1 MGSLQFGGD
10 EFAIFI
16 EKCTAGIAEKLVAE
30 LRDTM
35 TRKAGNGPLDPD
47 KAIVSRG
54 YALYNPKTDAS
65 CEDIFNRAD
74 RDMYEDKK
82 RFYEIN
88 PHLRQRG

>member
-1 MGSLQFGGD
+1 MGSLQFDGD

-16 EKCTAGIAEKLVAE
+16 EKRTAGIAEKLVVE
-30 LRDTM
+30 FRDTM

-47 KAIVSRG
+47 KAIVSCR

>member
-16 EKCTAGIAEKLVAE
+16 EKRTAGIAEKLVAE
-30 LRDTM
+30 FRDTM

-47 KAIVSRG
+47 KAIVSCG
-54 YALYNPKTDAS
+54 YALYNPKTGAC

-74 RDMYEDKK
+74 CFTYEDKK

-88 PHLRQRG
+88 PHLGQRG

>member
-16 EKCTAGIAEKLVAE
+16 EKRTAGIAEKLVAE
-30 LRDTM
+30 FRDTM

-47 KAIVSRG
+47 KAIVSCG

-65 CEDIFNRAD
+65 CEDVFNRAD

-82 RFYEIN
+82 RLYAVN
-88 PHLRQRG
+88 THLRQRG